1 MNALANTAPLAANDQ
16 DELHA
21 AAVASLESLIERN
34 IEVAINTVE
43 AEEPSEL
50 VKDMQD
56 IVLEISVIIA
66 LRMTSVERV
75 DKGTGLVFIGWHELK
90 AANALGITHKALRA
104 AIKKF
109 GILEPLPDDGQ
120 GELFGEFNS
129 DIEQAARSLSQ
140 PELRAEINRQVQS

>member
-1 MNALANTAPLAANDQ
+1 MNTLANTAPIAANDQ

-66 LRMTSVERV
+66 LRMTSVEKV
-75 DKGTGLVFIGWHELK
+75 FKSTGEVYTGWSEVS

-109 GILEPLPDDGQ
+109 GILEPRPDDGQ
-120 GELFGEFNS
+120 GDLFEEG
-129 DIEQAARSLSQ
+129 AA
-140 PELRAEINRQVQS
+140 

>member
-66 LRMTSVERV
+66 LRKTSVEKV
-75 DKGTGLVFIGWHELK
+75 FKSTGEVYAGWSEVS

-120 GELFGEFNS
+120 T
-129 DIEQAARSLSQ
+129 
-140 PELRAEINRQVQS
+140 

>member
-50 VKDMQD
+50 VK
-56 IVLEISVIIA
+56 A
-66 LRMTSVERV
+66 
-75 DKGTGLVFIGWHELK
+75 
-90 AANALGITHKALRA
+90 GIK
-104 AIKKF
+104 
-109 GILEPLPDDGQ
+109 
-120 GELFGEFNS
+120 S
-129 DIEQAARSLSQ
+129 
-140 PELRAEINRQVQS
+140 

>member
-1 MNALANTAPLAANDQ
+1 MNALANTAPMAANDQ

-21 AAVASLESLIERN
+21 AATASLEGLIARN
-34 IEVAINTVE
+34 MEVAVETVE
-43 AEEPSEL
+43 AGEPSEL

-56 IVLEISVIIA
+56 MVLEIACIIA
-66 LRMTSVERV
+66 LNKTSNLKT
-75 DKGTGLVFIGWHELK
+75 DKKTGLVFMGWNELK

-120 GELFGEFNS
+120 GELFGG
-129 DIEQAARSLSQ
+129 AA
-140 PELRAEINRQVQS
+140 